1 MDNNIYDYIICGG
14 GASGLILASSIINDK
29 YFSNKKILLIEKE
42 NKKLNDRTWSFWEEK
57 DGKFNDLVSKS
68 WSIAQF
74 KSSDT
79 TLKFKLNP
87 FVYKT
92 IRSSDFYKKLFGK
105 LKLSKQ
111 INIVNLE
118 VKKILNKKDE
128 VLVHTNSKEFIGKY
142 VFSSILEKNKLKDSS
157 FTYLKQHFEGWFI
170 KTKKP
175 FFNKNETTLM
185 DFSINQTNDT
195 RFMYILPLKSNEAL
209 VEFTLFS
216 KSILKKPEYEKILKT
231 YLDKIG
237 INSYE
242 ILEKEEGIIPM
253 TCYPFEKHNNSR
265 LLFIGTAGGWTKASS
280 GYTFKNIINKTELL
294 VEFLKKEND
303 LKKFSSKS
311 RFKFYDLVLIDV
323 LFNYN
328 HLGHKIFS
336 SLFKNNTPNKV
347 FKFLD
352 ETTTFLDELKIMFS
366 FPWSIKLLFI
376 KALFKNLFK
385 SYKEI

>member
-1 MDNNIYDYIICGG
+1 MDKNIYDYIICGA

-42 NKKLNDRTWSFWEEK
+42 NKNLNDRTWSFWEEK
-57 DGKFNDLVSKS
+57 NGKFDDLVSKS

-74 KSSDT
+74 KSPNT
-79 TLKFKLNP
+79 NLKFNLDP

-92 IRSSDFYKKLFGK
+92 IRSSDFYKKLFDD
-105 LKLSKQ
+105 LKSSKQ
-111 INIVNLE
+111 IQIINLE
-118 VKKILNKKDE
+118 VKKIINKKNE
-128 VLVHTNSKEFIGKY
+128 VIVQTKSKEYIGKY

-157 FTYLKQHFEGWFI
+157 FPYLKQHFEGWFI

-175 FFNKNETTLM
+175 FFNENETTLM
-185 DFSINQTNDT
+185 DFSINQTTDT
-195 RFMYILPLKSNEAL
+195 RFMYILPFKPNEAL

-216 KSILKKPEYEKILKT
+216 KSILKKPEYENILKT
-231 YLDKIG
+231 YLNNKG

-242 ILEKEEGIIPM
+242 IIEKEEGIIPM
-253 TCYPFEKHNNSR
+253 TCYPFEKHNDSR

-294 VEFLKKEND
+294 VDFLKKEND
-303 LKKFSSKS
+303 LKKFNSKS
-311 RFKFYDLVLIDV
+311 RFNFYDLVLIDV

-328 HLGHKIFS
+328 HLGHEIFS
-336 SLFKNNTPNKV
+336 SLFKNNNPNKV

-352 ETTTFLDELKIMFS
+352 ETTNFLDELKIMYS
-366 FPWSIKLLFI
+366 FPWSIKILFI
-376 KALFKNLFK
+376 KALLKNLFK
-385 SYKEI
+385 S

>member
-1 MDNNIYDYIICGG
+1 MDKNIYDYIICGA
-14 GASGLILASSIINDK
+14 GASGLILANSMLNDK

-42 NKKLNDRTWSFWEEK
+42 YKNLNDRTWSFWEEK
-57 DGKFNDLVSKS
+57 NGKFDYLVSKS

-74 KSSDT
+74 KSPNT
-79 TLKFKLNP
+79 NLKFNLDP

-92 IRSSDFYKKLFGK
+92 IRSSDFYKKLFDD
-105 LKLSKQ
+105 LKSSKQ
-111 INIVNLE
+111 IQIINLE
-118 VKKILNKKDE
+118 VKKIINKKNE
-128 VLVHTNSKEFIGKY
+128 VIVQTKSKEYIGKY

-157 FTYLKQHFEGWFI
+157 FPYLKQHFEGWFI

-175 FFNKNETTLM
+175 FFNENETTLM
-185 DFSINQTNDT
+185 DFSINQTTDT
-195 RFMYILPLKSNEAL
+195 RFMYILPFKPNEAL

-216 KSILKKPEYEKILKT
+216 KSILKKPEYENILKT
-231 YLDKIG
+231 YLNNKG

-242 ILEKEEGIIPM
+242 IIEKEEGVIPM
-253 TCYPFEKHNNSR
+253 TCYPFEKHNDSR

-294 VEFLKKEND
+294 VDFLKKEND
-303 LKKFSSKS
+303 LKKFNSKS
-311 RFKFYDLVLIDV
+311 RFNFYDLVLIDV

-328 HLGHKIFS
+328 HLGHEIFS

-352 ETTTFLDELKIMFS
+352 ETTNFLDELKIMYS
-366 FPWSIKLLFI
+366 FPWSIKILFI
-376 KALFKNLFK
+376 KALLKNLFK
-385 SYKEI
+385 S